1 MQYSICVFE
10 ALIWL
15 KCLTEKQQQFVNKKT
30 FSIFVV
36 GKQSEKVF
44 EYQTEKRRSTRRK
57 RKNYCFDLGRLKR
70 KRIKNNREMRKFL
83 TLLAMIAISASV
95 FAQKEVTKF
104 LGIPVDGSPTEM
116 IKKLKAKGFTTDEK
130 FMQPIKQGLI
140 DWDGPEVLAG
150 RFNGERV
157 RVLLGVETNKVWRIY
172 LEDKDDRDET
182 QIKIRFN
189 TLVRQFEGNGKYV
202 PYYVDE
208 QTIADDEDISYQ
220 ITVNKKQYQA
230 LFLQKGEDGTVDEKR
245 FVWFTISQRSDGYC
259 IFMFYDNEYNKAD
272 GSDL

>member
-1 MQYSICVFE
+1 
-10 ALIWL
+10 
-15 KCLTEKQQQFVNKKT
+15 
-30 FSIFVV
+30 
-36 GKQSEKVF
+36 
-44 EYQTEKRRSTRRK
+44 
-57 RKNYCFDLGRLKR
+57 
-70 KRIKNNREMRKFL
+70 MRKFL

-116 IKKLKAKGFTTDEK
+116 IKKLKAKGFKTDEDA
-130 FMQPIKQGLI
+130 MQAVKRGLT
-140 DWDGPEVLAG
+140 DWDGPEVLIG

-189 TLVRQFEGNGKYV
+189 TLVRQFENNDKYV
-202 PYYVDE
+202 YFYE

-220 ITVNKKQYQA
+220 MTVNKKQYEA
-230 LFLQKGEDGTVDEKR
+230 YFAQKGEDGTIDKKR
-245 FVWFTISQRSDGYC
+245 IVWFCISQRSDGYY
-259 IFMFYDNEYNKAD
+259 IAMFYDNEYNKAD

>member
-1 MQYSICVFE
+1 
-10 ALIWL
+10 
-15 KCLTEKQQQFVNKKT
+15 
-30 FSIFVV
+30 
-36 GKQSEKVF
+36 
-44 EYQTEKRRSTRRK
+44 
-57 RKNYCFDLGRLKR
+57 
-70 KRIKNNREMRKFL
+70 MRKFL

-116 IKKLKAKGFTTDEK
+116 IKKLKAKGFTTDGD
-130 FMQPIKQGLI
+130 FMQAVKLGII
-140 DWDGPEVLAG
+140 DLDEPEVLTG
-150 RFNGERV
+150 RFNGEKV
-157 RVLLGVETNKVWRIY
+157 RVFLVVEQNKVWRIC
-172 LEDKDDRDET
+172 LSDKDNRDET

-245 FVWFTISQRSDGYC
+245 FVWFTIKQCSDGYY
-259 IFMFYDNEYNKAD
+259 IAMFYENKYNEAD